1 MRIDN
6 EFKNLI
12 PALTDEEYKGLEQSI
27 LSEGCRDALVLWG
40 DILVDG
46 HNRYE
51 ICTKHGIEYRTV
63 QKEFG
68 SRDDVK
74 LWMIGNQ
81 LARRNISNFA
91 VVTLRSK
98 SDEIIANRK
107 KNQGVRTDL
116 FAKSQK
122 SYETTDTTKEIARLA
137 NVGTNTASRV
147 ITINKKIDRAI
158 AEKKQIAGQ
167 KPEQLKK
174 KLMDG
179 DVSINKAYNAIK
191 LEEKK
196 EHIKQAERSIAE
208 QAKEEYKPKLF
219 VTDCTKA
226 HLKEKCDLLLTDPP
240 YSTDVDDIEAF
251 VDSWLYKA
259 LDGVKDTGFAYIFIG
274 AYPNELKAYLNAKIP
289 DHMELCQQLIWT
301 YKNTLGNNPKDRYKQ
316 NYQSCLFYRGKNA
329 PMLDCPLTSEQ
340 WAVQEINA
348 PDGRQGDRYHA
359 WQKPMEI
366 AERFIRHSTKTGD
379 TVYDPFAC
387 TGTFLLA
394 SAKLGRKSYGC
405 EIDPEN
411 AKIAVERGCVYG

>member
-122 SYETTDTTKEIARLA
+122 
-137 NVGTNTASRV
+137 
-147 ITINKKIDRAI
+147 
-158 AEKKQIAGQ
+158 
-167 KPEQLKK
+167 
-174 KLMDG
+174 KL
-179 DVSINKAYNAIK
+179 
-191 LEEKK
+191 
-196 EHIKQAERSIAE
+196 
-208 QAKEEYKPKLF
+208 
-219 VTDCTKA
+219 
-226 HLKEKCDLLLTDPP
+226 
-240 YSTDVDDIEAF
+240 
-251 VDSWLYKA
+251 
-259 LDGVKDTGFAYIFIG
+259 
-274 AYPNELKAYLNAKIP
+274 
-289 DHMELCQQLIWT
+289 
-301 YKNTLGNNPKDRYKQ
+301 
-316 NYQSCLFYRGKNA
+316 
-329 PMLDCPLTSEQ
+329 
-340 WAVQEINA
+340 
-348 PDGRQGDRYHA
+348 
-359 WQKPMEI
+359 
-366 AERFIRHSTKTGD
+366 
-379 TVYDPFAC
+379 
-387 TGTFLLA
+387 
-394 SAKLGRKSYGC
+394 
-405 EIDPEN
+405 
-411 AKIAVERGCVYG
+411 